1 MMKTKLIYTK
11 LPIDQIHFL
20 NRKEFYEPAEKNFK
34 DHLTASIKKHGILEP
49 VYAEYGHHYGPIIK
63 VTVGN
68 NRMAVAKALGI
79 KEIPIIVN
87 IWTPETFDL
96 EGRELKTDEEIRSL
110 FKLKDQLQ
118 IRRDKE
124 GRIDQIMPPRY
135 EEVADAYI

>member
-1 MMKTKLIYTK
+1 MMKTKLIYAK

-20 NRKEFYEPAEKNFK
+20 DRKEFHEPSEKKFK
-34 DHLTASIKKHGILEP
+34 DSLTASIKKHGILEP
-49 VYAEYGHHYGPIIK
+49 VYAEYGNNYGPRIK

-68 NRMAVAKALGI
+68 NRLTVAKELGI

-87 IWTPETFDL
+87 IWTPETFTL
-96 EGRELKTDEEIRSL
+96 EGRELKTDDEIRSL

-124 GRIDQIMPPRY
+124 GRIDQIMPPVY
-135 EEVADAYI
+135 NKVVHAYV

>member
-1 MMKTKLIYTK
+1 MTKLIYTK
-11 LPIDQIHFL
+11 LPIDKIDFL
-20 NRKEFYEPAEKNFK
+20 DRKEFHGPEEKIFK
-34 DHLTASIKKHGILEP
+34 DSLTASIKKHGILEP
-49 VYAEYGHHYGPIIK
+49 VYAEYGHDYGSIIK
-63 VTVGN
+63 VIVGN

-87 IWTPETFDL
+87 IWTPETFNL
-96 EGRELKTDEEIRSL
+96 EGRELKTDDEIRSL

-135 EEVADAYI
+135 EKVANAYI

>member
-1 MMKTKLIYTK
+1 MKTKLIYTN
-11 LPIDQIHFL
+11 LPIDQIHYLDRPEFHKEE
-20 NRKEFYEPAEKNFK
+20 KEFKNK
-34 DHLTASIKKHGILEP
+34 LTASIKKHGILEP
-49 VYAEYGHHYGPIIK
+49 VYAEYGHHYGPKIKII
-63 VTVGN
+63 VGN
-68 NRMAVAKALGI
+68 NRMAVAKELGI

-124 GRIDQIMPPRY
+124 GRIDQIMPPDY
-135 EEVADAYI
+135 NEVTNAYI

>member
-1 MMKTKLIYTK
+1 MTKLIYTK
-11 LPIDQIHFL
+11 LPINEIDFL
-20 NRKEFYEPAEKNFK
+20 DRKEFHGPEEKIFK
-34 DHLTASIKKHGILEP
+34 DSLTASIKKHGILEP
-49 VYAEYGHHYGPIIK
+49 VYAEYGHDYGSIIK
-63 VTVGN
+63 VIVGN

-96 EGRELKTDEEIRSL
+96 KGQELKTDEEIRSL

-135 EEVADAYI
+135 EKVANAYI

>member
-1 MMKTKLIYTK
+1 MKTKLIYTN
-11 LPIDQIHFL
+11 LPIDQIHYLDRPEFHKEE
-20 NRKEFYEPAEKNFK
+20 KEFKNK
-34 DHLTASIKKHGILEP
+34 LTASIKKHGILEP
-49 VYAEYGHHYGPIIK
+49 VYAEYGHHYGPKIKII
-63 VTVGN
+63 VGN

-124 GRIDQIMPPRY
+124 GRIDQIMPPDY
-135 EEVADAYI
+135 NEVTNAYI

>member
-1 MMKTKLIYTK
+1 MTKLIYTK
-11 LPIDQIHFL
+11 LPIDQIEYVDREEFH
-20 NRKEFYEPAEKNFK
+20 KEEKQFK
-34 DHLTASIKKHGILEP
+34 NSLTASIKKHGIIEP
-49 VYAEYGHHYGPIIK
+49 VYAEYGHDYGPKIK

-87 IWTPETFDL
+87 IYTPETFTL
-96 EGRELKTDEEIRSL
+96 EGIELKTDDEIRSL

-124 GRIDQIMPPRY
+124 GRIDTIMPPLY
-135 EEVADAYI
+135 NKVENEYI

>member
-1 MMKTKLIYTK
+1 MTKLVYTK
-11 LPIDQIHFL
+11 LPIDRIEYLDRPECHTD
-20 NRKEFYEPAEKNFK
+20 EKKFK
-34 DHLTASIKKHGILEP
+34 DSLTASIQKNGIIEP
-49 VYAEYGHHYGPIIK
+49 VYAEYGHHYGPKIK
-63 VTVGN
+63 VIVGN

-96 EGRELKTDEEIRSL
+96 KGRELKTDEEIRSL

-124 GRIDQIMPPRY
+124 GRIDQIMPPDY
-135 EEVADAYI
+135 NEVTNAYI

>member
-1 MMKTKLIYTK
+1 MTKLIYTK
-11 LPIDQIHFL
+11 LPIDQIEYLDRENFHT
-20 NRKEFYEPAEKNFK
+20 NEKRFK
-34 DHLTASIKKHGILEP
+34 DSLTASIKKHGIIEP
-49 VYAEYGHHYGPIIK
+49 VYAEYGHDYGPKIK

-87 IWTPETFDL
+87 IWTPETFTL
-96 EGRELKTDEEIRSL
+96 EGRELKTDDEIRSL

-124 GRIDQIMPPRY
+124 GRIDQIMPPLY
-135 EEVADAYI
+135 DNVENEYI

>member
-1 MMKTKLIYTK
+1 MTKLIYTK
-11 LPIDQIHFL
+11 LPIDQIEYL
-20 NRKEFYEPAEKNFK
+20 DREEFHKNEKRFK
-34 DHLTASIKKHGILEP
+34 DSLTASIKKHGIIEP
-49 VYAEYGHHYGPIIK
+49 VYAEYGHDYGPKIK

-79 KEIPIIVN
+79 KQIPIIVN

-96 EGRELKTDEEIRSL
+96 EGRELKTDDEIRSL

-124 GRIDQIMPPRY
+124 GRIDQIMPPHY
-135 EEVADAYI
+135 PEVENEYI

>member
-1 MMKTKLIYTK
+1 MKTKLIYTN
-11 LPIDQIHFL
+11 LPIDQIHYLDRPEFHKEE
-20 NRKEFYEPAEKNFK
+20 KEFKNK
-34 DHLTASIKKHGILEP
+34 LTASIKKHGILEP
-49 VYAEYGHHYGPIIK
+49 VYAEYGHHYGPKIKII
-63 VTVGN
+63 VGN
-68 NRMAVAKALGI
+68 NRMAVAKELGI

>member
-1 MMKTKLIYTK
+1 MTKLIYTK

-20 NRKEFYEPAEKNFK
+20 DRKEFHGPEEKIFK
-34 DHLTASIKKHGILEP
+34 DSLTASIKKHGILEP
-49 VYAEYGHHYGPIIK
+49 VYAEYGHDYGSIIK
-63 VTVGN
+63 VIVGN

-87 IWTPETFDL
+87 IWTPETFNL
-96 EGRELKTDEEIRSL
+96 EGRELKTDDEIRSL

-124 GRIDQIMPPRY
+124 GRIDQIMPPVY
-135 EEVADAYI
+135 NKVVHAYV

>member
-63 VTVGN
+63 VSVGN

-96 EGRELKTDEEIRSL
+96 EGRELKTDDEIRSL

-124 GRIDQIMPPRY
+124 GRIDQIMPPDY
-135 EEVADAYI
+135 NEVTNAYI